1 MAELSRN
8 APPTPTDKALKHHL
22 PAPFDLK
29 HAIITRAEAE
39 CRQNDLSNSLGEERL
54 MLFET
59 HLVGKIAA
67 PRANWFAA
75 WREIAWGVEFADTQ
89 RGLEGLSS
97 AEQAFDE
104 ISNVVSQWLDLA
116 RGWLERARVTNAGFG
131 VLIPNLS
138 DQELHGRLAA
148 WTHGV
153 SQQNWPADFA
163 RKITGQHAIRAP
175 VQQAAELLG
184 LLLQGASP
192 NETAAYIAANH
203 GLGELKG
210 LVAACASIV
219 IPPARDWDFIPVE
232 LPTNEAQFDNS
243 NMLFGLGRL
252 GLASDTHL
260 ALVRQKIII
269 NNICEE
275 ILKPQTTVGILEG
288 MDSQSCD
295 PVGLA
300 SDAHLALV
308 RQKIII
314 NNICEEILKPQT
326 TVGILEGMDSQSCDP
341 ELDGKVDYLLKQE
354 PTATVP
360 TGLETAKEDN
370 SAHAVDVTPSLTS
383 RQETILIEMLSLSAT
398 SERGRATQPQI
409 VKQCEPS
416 ANADSWKR
424 IFSQLVR
431 LGYLDSKVGPDG
443 GCWMTEKGRKA
454 AATLKQ

>member
-295 PVGLA
+295 P
-300 SDAHLALV
+300 
-308 RQKIII
+308 
-314 NNICEEILKPQT
+314 
-326 TVGILEGMDSQSCDP
+326 